1 MNCKERKHF
10 YNISKLAQSWKGL
23 LMKCLVQALMLKSKV
38 RFLNDEIEETEER
51 QREKDGKE

>member
-1 MNCKERKHF
+1 
-10 YNISKLAQSWKGL
+10 
-23 LMKCLVQALMLKSKV
+23 MKCLVQALMLKSKV